1 MLLVLYNSR
10 FICFNLIMYLSSIT
24 ISFIFYIFSKE
35 EFLMSLFF
43 SDFIHTRTDLTQ
55 KISDIQ
61 QQLNQLPH
69 GKLIISHNGE
79 NIKWYSSDS
88 HSKKYIPKSDRALAE
103 QLALR
108 KYLTS
113 LLEELLQEK
122 KAINFYD
129 RHRPKAI
136 KSSILLQDASL
147 GYSELL
153 ASYFQLSPSHT
164 AWMQETYDHNSKN
177 PENLIYKAVNGI
189 SVRSKSEAIIAMLLY
204 TNKIPFR
211 YECALNLGD
220 IKFYPD
226 FTILHPK
233 TEQLYYWEHFGLMD
247 SPGYCQNAFS
257 KQQLYAAHGI
267 LPSVHLLTTYEN
279 QAYPLNTEL
288 VEKMIYYYFLR

>member
-43 SDFIHTRTDLTQ
+43 SDFIHTKTDLTQ

-61 QQLNQLPH
+61 QQLKQLPQ

-79 NIKWYSSDS
+79 NIKWY
-88 HSKKYIPKSDRALAE
+88 
-103 QLALR
+103 
-108 KYLTS
+108 LTC
-113 LLEELLQEK
+113 LLEELLLEK

-136 KSSILLQDASL
+136 KSSMLLQDASL

-164 AWMQETYDHNSKN
+164 AWMQETYDRNSKN

-189 SVRSKSEAIIAMLLY
+189 NVRSKSEAIIAMLLY

-211 YECALNLGD
+211 
-220 IKFYPD
+220 
-226 FTILHPK
+226 
-233 TEQLYYWEHFGLMD
+233 
-247 SPGYCQNAFS
+247 
-257 KQQLYAAHGI
+257 
-267 LPSVHLLTTYEN
+267 
-279 QAYPLNTEL
+279 
-288 VEKMIYYYFLR
+288 

>member
-1 MLLVLYNSR
+1 
-10 FICFNLIMYLSSIT
+10 
-24 ISFIFYIFSKE
+24 
-35 EFLMSLFF
+35 MSLFF

-61 QQLNQLPH
+61 QQLKQLPH

-79 NIKWYSSDS
+79 NIKWYSSDG

-136 KSSILLQDASL
+136 KSSILLQDVSL

-153 ASYFQLSPSHT
+153 APYFQLSPSHT
-164 AWMQETYDHNSKN
+164 A
-177 PENLIYKAVNGI
+177 GC
-189 SVRSKSEAIIAMLLY
+189 R
-204 TNKIPFR
+204 R
-211 YECALNLGD
+211 
-220 IKFYPD
+220 
-226 FTILHPK
+226 
-233 TEQLYYWEHFGLMD
+233 
-247 SPGYCQNAFS
+247 
-257 KQQLYAAHGI
+257 
-267 LPSVHLLTTYEN
+267 LTTAIPKILKTSSIKLSTASTYVQN
-279 QAYPLNTEL
+279 QKLSLPCFFIQTKFHFVMNVPLTSAILYFILISQFFILRRNNCIIGNTL
-288 VEKMIYYYFLR
+288 V

>member
-1 MLLVLYNSR
+1 
-10 FICFNLIMYLSSIT
+10 
-24 ISFIFYIFSKE
+24 
-35 EFLMSLFF
+35 MSLFF
-43 SDFIHTRTDLTQ
+43 SDFIHTETDLTH
-55 KISDIQ
+55 KISEIQ
-61 QQLNQLPH
+61 QQLRQLPQ
-69 GKLIISHNGE
+69 GKLIISHNGQ
-79 NIKWYSSDS
+79 NIKWYSSDG
-88 HSKKYIPKSDRALAE
+88 HSKKYISKSNRTLAE

-108 KYLTS
+108 KYLS
-113 LLEELLQEK
+113 FLLKELLQEK
-122 KAINFYD
+122 KAISFYD
-129 RHRPKAI
+129 RHRPKEL
-136 KSSILLQDASL
+136 KSSALLQDTSL

-153 ASYFQLSPSHT
+153 ASYFQVSPSHT
-164 AWMQETYDHNSKN
+164 AWMQDTYDRNSKN
-177 PENLIYKAVNGI
+177 PENLIYKAANGI

-247 SPGYCQNAFS
+247 SAGYRQNVFS

-279 QAYPLNTEL
+279 QTHPLNTEL

>member
-1 MLLVLYNSR
+1 M
-10 FICFNLIMYLSSIT
+10 
-24 ISFIFYIFSKE
+24 
-35 EFLMSLFF
+35 
-43 SDFIHTRTDLTQ
+43 
-55 KISDIQ
+55 
-61 QQLNQLPH
+61 
-69 GKLIISHNGE
+69 
-79 NIKWYSSDS
+79 
-88 HSKKYIPKSDRALAE
+88 
-103 QLALR
+103 
-108 KYLTS
+108 
-113 LLEELLQEK
+113 
-122 KAINFYD
+122 
-129 RHRPKAI
+129 
-136 KSSILLQDASL
+136 QDASL

-288 VEKMIYYYFLR
+288 VEKKIYYYFLR

>member
-1 MLLVLYNSR
+1 
-10 FICFNLIMYLSSIT
+10 
-24 ISFIFYIFSKE
+24 
-35 EFLMSLFF
+35 MSLFF

-61 QQLNQLPH
+61 QQLKQLPQ

-79 NIKWYSSDS
+79 NIKWYASDG

-136 KSSILLQDASL
+136 KSSILLQDVSL

-153 ASYFQLSPSHT
+153 APYFQLSPSHT
-164 AWMQETYDHNSKN
+164 AWMQETYDRNSKN

>member
-1 MLLVLYNSR
+1 M
-10 FICFNLIMYLSSIT
+10 
-24 ISFIFYIFSKE
+24 
-35 EFLMSLFF
+35 
-43 SDFIHTRTDLTQ
+43 
-55 KISDIQ
+55 
-61 QQLNQLPH
+61 
-69 GKLIISHNGE
+69 
-79 NIKWYSSDS
+79 
-88 HSKKYIPKSDRALAE
+88 
-103 QLALR
+103 
-108 KYLTS
+108 
-113 LLEELLQEK
+113 
-122 KAINFYD
+122 
-129 RHRPKAI
+129 
-136 KSSILLQDASL
+136 QDVSL

-153 ASYFQLSPSHT
+153 APYFQLSPSHT
-164 AWMQETYDHNSKN
+164 AWMQETYDRNSKN
-177 PENLIYKAVNGI
+177 SENLIYKAVNGI
-189 SVRSKSEAIIAMLLY
+189 NVRSKSEAIIAMLLY

-220 IKFYPD
+220 IIFYPD

>member
-1 MLLVLYNSR
+1 M
-10 FICFNLIMYLSSIT
+10 
-24 ISFIFYIFSKE
+24 
-35 EFLMSLFF
+35 
-43 SDFIHTRTDLTQ
+43 
-55 KISDIQ
+55 
-61 QQLNQLPH
+61 
-69 GKLIISHNGE
+69 
-79 NIKWYSSDS
+79 
-88 HSKKYIPKSDRALAE
+88 
-103 QLALR
+103 ALR

-136 KSSILLQDASL
+136 KSSILLQDVSL

-153 ASYFQLSPSHT
+153 APYFQLSPSHT
-164 AWMQETYDHNSKN
+164 AWMQETYDRNSKN
-177 PENLIYKAVNGI
+177 SENLIYKAVNGI

-220 IKFYPD
+220 IIFYPD

-247 SPGYCQNAFS
+247 SPGYRQNAFS

>member
-1 MLLVLYNSR
+1 
-10 FICFNLIMYLSSIT
+10 
-24 ISFIFYIFSKE
+24 
-35 EFLMSLFF
+35 MSLFF

-61 QQLNQLPH
+61 QQLKQLPH

-79 NIKWYSSDS
+79 NIKWYSSDG

-136 KSSILLQDASL
+136 KSSILLQDVSL

-153 ASYFQLSPSHT
+153 APYFQLSPSHT
-164 AWMQETYDHNSKN
+164 AWMQETYDRNSKN
-177 PENLIYKAVNGI
+177 SENLIYKAVNG
-189 SVRSKSEAIIAMLLY
+189 
-204 TNKIPFR
+204 
-211 YECALNLGD
+211 
-220 IKFYPD
+220 
-226 FTILHPK
+226 
-233 TEQLYYWEHFGLMD
+233 
-247 SPGYCQNAFS
+247 
-257 KQQLYAAHGI
+257 
-267 LPSVHLLTTYEN
+267 TTYVQN
-279 QAYPLNTEL
+279 QKLSLPCFFIQTKFHFVMNVPLTSAILYFILISQFFILRRNNCIIGNTL
-288 VEKMIYYYFLR
+288 V

>member
-24 ISFIFYIFSKE
+24 ISFIFSIFSKE

-79 NIKWYSSDS
+79 NIKWYSSDG

-122 KAINFYD
+122 KAIAFYD

-136 KSSILLQDASL
+136 KTCLQ
-147 GYSELL
+147 
-153 ASYFQLSPSHT
+153 P
-164 AWMQETYDHNSKN
+164 MK
-177 PENLIYKAVNGI
+177 
-189 SVRSKSEAIIAMLLY
+189 VRHI
-204 TNKIPFR
+204 R
-211 YECALNLGD
+211 
-220 IKFYPD
+220 
-226 FTILHPK
+226 
-233 TEQLYYWEHFGLMD
+233 
-247 SPGYCQNAFS
+247 
-257 KQQLYAAHGI
+257 
-267 LPSVHLLTTYEN
+267 
-279 QAYPLNTEL
+279 
-288 VEKMIYYYFLR
+288 

>member
-1 MLLVLYNSR
+1 
-10 FICFNLIMYLSSIT
+10 
-24 ISFIFYIFSKE
+24 
-35 EFLMSLFF
+35 MSLFF
-43 SDFIHTRTDLTQ
+43 SDFIHTKTDLTQ

-61 QQLNQLPH
+61 QQLKQLPQ

-79 NIKWYSSDS
+79 NIKWYASDG

-136 KSSILLQDASL
+136 KSSMLL
-147 GYSELL
+147 
-153 ASYFQLSPSHT
+153 
-164 AWMQETYDHNSKN
+164 QETYDRNSKN

-189 SVRSKSEAIIAMLLY
+189 NVRSKSEAIIAMLLY

-220 IKFYPD
+220 IKLYPD

>member
-1 MLLVLYNSR
+1 
-10 FICFNLIMYLSSIT
+10 
-24 ISFIFYIFSKE
+24 
-35 EFLMSLFF
+35 MSLFF

-61 QQLNQLPH
+61 QQLKQLPH

-79 NIKWYSSDS
+79 NIKWYSSDG

-136 KSSILLQDASL
+136 KSSILLQDVSL

-153 ASYFQLSPSHT
+153 SPYFQLSPSHT
-164 AWMQETYDHNSKN
+164 AWMQETYDRNSKN
-177 PENLIYKAVNGI
+177 SENLIYKAVNGI

-211 YECALNLGD
+211 YECALNLG
-220 IKFYPD
+220 
-226 FTILHPK
+226 
-233 TEQLYYWEHFGLMD
+233 D

>member
-1 MLLVLYNSR
+1 
-10 FICFNLIMYLSSIT
+10 
-24 ISFIFYIFSKE
+24 
-35 EFLMSLFF
+35 MSLFF

-61 QQLNQLPH
+61 QQLKQLPH

-79 NIKWYSSDS
+79 NIKWYSSDG

-136 KSSILLQDASL
+136 KSSLLLQDASL

-164 AWMQETYDHNSKN
+164 AWMQETYDRNSKN

-220 IKFYPD
+220 IIFYPD

-247 SPGYCQNAFS
+247 SPGYRQNAFS